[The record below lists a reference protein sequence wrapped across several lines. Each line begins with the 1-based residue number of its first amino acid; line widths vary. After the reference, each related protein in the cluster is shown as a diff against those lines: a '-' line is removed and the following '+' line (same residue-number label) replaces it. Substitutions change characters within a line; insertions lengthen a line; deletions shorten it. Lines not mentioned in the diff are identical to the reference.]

1 MWAGV
6 FPSDETFF
14 GVVANTLIG
23 VAIGVLSF
31 IGSIGNVPFAAAL
44 WISGASFGGVIA
56 LIYADLITVPVM
68 NLWRRFF
75 GWKAAA
81 YIFAV
86 FFVTM
91 AGSAV
96 LMQYLFDVAGWIPER
111 TAKQAILGFDFSL
124 NLTSVMTAVMLSATV
139 GLWWVRRHPAMGPA
153 PQPS

>member
-68 NLWRRFF
+68 NLWRQFF

-111 TAKQAILGFDFSL
+111 TAKQAILGS
-124 NLTSVMTAVMLSATV
+124 TSRST
-139 GLWWVRRHPAMGPA
+139 
-153 PQPS
+153 